1 VALNRAVAV
10 AVADGWPRAPEPT
23 GERSGDLAGYH
34 LLAAIRA
41 DLLRRL
47 GRHPEAADAY
57 RMASEVAPTD
67 AKRLYLTRLA
77 DTAATG

>member
-1 VALNRAVAV
+1 
-10 AVADGWPRAPEPT
+10 
-23 GERSGDLAGYH
+23 
-34 LLAAIRA
+34 LAAIRA